1 MFMGEHVL
9 GDGCICIERNNVGK
23 GLLQHYVNWGEY
35 SLFLNAMPTNQ
46 LYIYVFY
53 LITYMYSCFIEV
65 ASFNSYL
72 KHALTL
78 NSSVGTCI
86 KAIAKLSLY
95 SS

>member
-1 MFMGEHVL
+1 
-9 GDGCICIERNNVGK
+9 
-23 GLLQHYVNWGEY
+23 
-35 SLFLNAMPTNQ
+35 
-46 LYIYVFY
+46 
-53 LITYMYSCFIEV
+53 MYSCFIEV